1 MFWTGL
7 KVTNECCRFQTVS
20 KRQISKAA
28 QGVKEGTY
36 TVKTHLPEI
45 AKEKEYGFRWKRR
58 TYNKKGSDIYNR
70 YFICFFG
77 NCIM

>member
-1 MFWTGL
+1 MNAAVFKQFQKDKYL
-7 KVTNECCRFQTVS
+7 KLQLT
-20 KRQISKAA
+20 I

-45 AKEKEYGFRWKRR
+45 AKEKEYGFPWKRR